1 MIVGCGD
8 LTILLVGLGFHCFL
22 LKCKEKLRHSL
33 GRPSRSDFVQLEVVE
48 VIRMKKLY
56 CMNCGAQIKGGIP
69 NECSCGAEFDL
80 ADTKNI
86 KKIITS
92 IIFFV
97 ILMSPLLILIHFGR
111 QYLQASII
119 LYALLLILGIFW
131 CRIVQ
136 TILVRLGLVTIT
148 NIEIK

>member
-1 MIVGCGD
+1 MKYNV
-8 LTILLVGLGFHCFL
+8 
-22 LKCKEKLRHSL
+22 
-33 GRPSRSDFVQLEVVE
+33 SRKLEVVG

-56 CMNCGAQIKGGIP
+56 CMNCGVQIKGGIP
-69 NECSCGAEFDL
+69 NECSCGAKFDL

-86 KKIITS
+86 KKTITS

-97 ILMSPLLILIHFGR
+97 VLMSPLLILIHFGR

-119 LYALLLILGIFW
+119 LYALLLLIGIFW
-131 CRIVQ
+131 YRIVQ
-136 TILVRLGLVTIT
+136 TILVRLGLVTMT

>member
-1 MIVGCGD
+1 MKYNVSN
-8 LTILLVGLGFHCFL
+8 
-22 LKCKEKLRHSL
+22 K
-33 GRPSRSDFVQLEVVE
+33 LEVVE

-69 NECSCGAEFDL
+69 NECSCGAKFDL

-97 ILMSPLLILIHFGR
+97 VLMSPLLFLIHFGR

-119 LYALLLILGIFW
+119 LYALLRQIQNLKKDLYYIQL
-131 CRIVQ
+131 Q
-136 TILVRLGLVTIT
+136 
-148 NIEIK
+148 K